1 MAPFD
6 VRLMQTDCAV
16 VEKVAPEL
24 LSKRP
29 SIKYEA
35 FLCNQGLDLEQVC
48 TVNSQE
54 TAPTAWT
61 FTNTAFTVDPAVWGD
76 HKSHKQA

>member
-29 SIKYEA
+29 SILKSDA
-35 FLCNQGLDLEQVC
+35 FLCNQGLKQFC
-48 TVNSQE
+48 AVNSLE
-54 TAPTAWT
+54 ATPTAWT

-76 HKSHKQA
+76 DKSHKQA